1 VPASLAI
8 GDFSRATHL
17 SVKTLRHYHRIRLL
31 APADID
37 PATGYRR
44 YTTEQI
50 PTAQVIRRF
59 RDLDM
64 PLAEIRAVLDAPDL
78 RTRNQLISAH
88 LARLELGLART
99 QTAVASLQ
107 DLLADPSA
115 AAPIDHR
122 RVDATMAA
130 AITGVVDIKDL
141 LPWYQGALGE
151 LYATLAAQ
159 DIATTGPAGA
169 IYANELFA
177 DERGKA
183 TIFVPA
189 GAEVRCLGRV
199 TPLIVPAAEL
209 AVIVHTGSHADVD
222 RAYGALAGYVTDH
235 ALQVDG
241 PIREYYLVGRHDTP
255 DESAWRTEI
264 GWPIFSTGVGAKH
277 APGTAAQPDTSSS
290 SRPDGPR

>member
-31 APADID
+31 APAAID
-37 PATGYRR
+37 PGTGYRR

-50 PTAQVIRRF
+50 PIAQIIRRF
-59 RDLDM
+59 RDLSM
-64 PLAEIRAVLDAPDL
+64 PLTEIRAVLDAPDL

-88 LARLELGLART
+88 LARLELSLART
-99 QTAVASLQ
+99 QSAVASLQ
-107 DLLADPSA
+107 DLLADPPA

-122 RVDATMAA
+122 RIEATPAA
-130 AITGVVDIKDL
+130 AVTDVVDTKDL
-141 LPWYQGALGE
+141 LSWYQGALGE

-159 DIATTGPAGA
+159 GVATAGPAGA

-189 GAEVRCLGRV
+189 AAEVRRLGRV

-209 AVIVHTGSHADVD
+209 AVILHSGSHADVD
-222 RAYGALAGYVTDH
+222 RAYGALAAYVTDH

-255 DESAWRTEI
+255 EETAWRTEI
-264 GWPIFSTGVGAKH
+264 GWPIFSTGV
-277 APGTAAQPDTSSS
+277 AA
-290 SRPDGPR
+290 